1 MSAQNVDNMKT
12 RKFIKYTKRGDKILF
27 DNVLSCRVIIE
38 ASKTHLD
45 TTYIKRNLNTN
56 TQRCI
61 YLALAILQTIVLH
74 AS

>member
-45 TTYIKRNLNTN
+45 TTYVLIIIVTIII
-56 TQRCI
+56 I
-61 YLALAILQTIVLH
+61 YVIPRFYIQIIV
-74 AS
+74 

>member
-38 ASKTHLD
+38 
-45 TTYIKRNLNTN
+45 KRFVK
-56 TQRCI
+56 RESV
-61 YLALAILQTIVLH
+61 YPLALRVFRATLFSRTRIIKAINP
-74 AS
+74 